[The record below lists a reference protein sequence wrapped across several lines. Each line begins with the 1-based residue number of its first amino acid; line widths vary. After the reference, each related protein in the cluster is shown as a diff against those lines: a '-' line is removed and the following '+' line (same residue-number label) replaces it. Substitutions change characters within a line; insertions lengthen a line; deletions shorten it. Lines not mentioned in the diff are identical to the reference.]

1 MADIPGIPGYKII
14 SKLNEGGMAVVYL
27 GIQEKLN
34 RKVAIKILEPF
45 LLITKDTAVRF
56 EKEAKTAASLSH
68 SNIIQ
73 IHDTG
78 KIDEYHYIVMEYLE
92 ESLRDKMN
100 LNPKGK
106 MHPEIALD
114 IIDNLMNAL
123 DYAHFRGVFHRD
135 IKPENIMFKQDST
148 PMLVDFGIARVF
160 DSYDELTGT
169 GICMGTADY
178 MSPEQCQYPETADGR
193 SDIYS
198 LGVVL
203 YEMLTGKKPYKGKSY
218 LEVVLKHIDSPV
230 PLLPQKL
237 NRYQPLIDKMMDKDR
252 EKRIS
257 SGPEFN
263 LLLDRILT
271 DSLGPIPQ
279 PGTSS
284 DSSTTVTTIPAQ
296 EIESTP
302 SLSQKTQE
310 YPALKK
316 STNKIKSLFKKYL
329 DFIKINFAPGKG
341 LKKQNTDSQKN
352 ALKTD
357 QSKQQQ
363 VQEKL
368 NLANQYFEKAL
379 TILNELENIKDTQE
393 VKELEKKINQ
403 SLTNIKKQVP
413 PVSSLD

>member
-1 MADIPGIPGYKII
+1 MADFPGIPGYKIV
-14 SKLNEGGMAVVYL
+14 SKLNVGGMAAVYL

-34 RKVAIKILEPF
+34 RKVAVKILEPF
-45 LLITKDTAVRF
+45 LLKTKDTAQRF
-56 EKEAKTAASLSH
+56 EQEAKTAASLSH

-78 KIDEYHYIVMEYLE
+78 KIDDYHYIIMEYLE

-123 DYAHFRGVFHRD
+123 DYAHFRGIYHRD

-148 PMLVDFGIARVF
+148 PVLVDFGIARVF
-160 DSYDELTGT
+160 DSYDEFTGT

-178 MSPEQCQYPETADGR
+178 MSPEQSQYPETVDGR

-218 LEVVLKHIDSPV
+218 LEVVLKHIELPV
-230 PLLPQKL
+230 PRLPQKL

-257 SGPEFN
+257 SGPEFTY
-263 LLLDRILT
+263 LLDRILT
-271 DSLGPIPQ
+271 NSLGPIPQ
-279 PGTSS
+279 PGTSY
-284 DSSTTVTTIPAQ
+284 DSSTTETTIPIQ
-296 EIESTP
+296 KIESTP
-302 SLSQKTQE
+302 SLPQTIQE
-310 YPALKK
+310 YPTVKK
-316 STNKIKSLFKKYL
+316 STNKIKSFFKKYL
-329 DFIKINFAPGKG
+329 DFMKINFAPGKG
-341 LKKQNTDSQKN
+341 LKKQEPTTPTVV
-352 ALKTD
+352 LKTS
-357 QSKQQQ
+357 QNKEQQ

-368 NLANQYFEKAL
+368 KLANQYFDKAL
-379 TILNELENIKDTQE
+379 IILKELENITDARE
-393 VKELEKKINQ
+393 VKELGKKINQ
-403 SLTNIKKQVP
+403 SLANIKNQVP
-413 PVSSLD
+413 PG